1 MHILICTDG
10 SQAAEQAALLMMK
23 FQFPEGTR
31 FTILGV
37 SETDGDQVQLNI
49 AFERI
54 EAMFTATGSLVQK
67 KMRYGDA
74 AEEIIKET
82 ESEAFELVAVGV
94 SGKTRP
100 FPVFRAG
107 STTKKLART
116 LTMPLVIARSV
127 PEKISKILIC
137 TGGESQSLENIR
149 TAARFLAFVPTKITL
164 LHVMSQLALR
174 LDSPD
179 QDLLD
184 TAESAILRG
193 TREGR
198 HFLQAMEILRQA
210 GISET
215 ITPKLRHGLV
225 IDEVIKELNEGQ
237 YDLMVIGSHY
247 HLASKPLLEIL
258 LEDIAGQLIGRASC
272 SVLLV

>member
-10 SQAAEQAALLMMK
+10 SLAAEQAALLMVK
-23 FQFPEGTR
+23 FQFPAETR
-31 FTILGV
+31 YSLLGV
-37 SETDGDQVQLNI
+37 SETDGDQVQLSI
-49 AFERI
+49 SFERM
-54 EAMFTATGSLVQK
+54 EAMFSGTGSLVLK
-67 KMRYGDA
+67 KMRYGEA

-82 ESEAFELVAVGV
+82 ETEEYDLVAVGV

-116 LTMPLVIARSV
+116 LTMPLIIARSV

-137 TGGESQSLENIR
+137 TGGEAQSLENIR
-149 TAARFLAFVPTKITL
+149 TAGKFLAGVPAETTI

-184 TAESAILRG
+184 TAESAIQRG

-198 HFLQAMEILRQA
+198 HFLQAMEILREE

-225 IDEVIKELNEGQ
+225 IDEVIKELNEGH

-247 HLASKPLLEIL
+247 RLARKPLLEIL

>member
-10 SQAAEQAALLMMK
+10 SLAAEQAALLMVK
-23 FQFPEGTR
+23 FQFPAETR
-31 FTILGV
+31 YSLLGV
-37 SETDGDQVQLNI
+37 SETDGDQVQLSI
-49 AFERI
+49 SFERM
-54 EAMFTATGSLVQK
+54 EAMFSGTGSLVLK
-67 KMRYGDA
+67 KMRYGEA

-82 ESEAFELVAVGV
+82 ETEEYDLVAVGV

-116 LTMPLVIARSV
+116 LTMPLIIARSV

-137 TGGESQSLENIR
+137 TGGEAQSLENIR
-149 TAARFLAFVPTKITL
+149 TAGKLLAGVPAETTI

-184 TAESAILRG
+184 TAESAIQRG

-198 HFLQAMEILRQA
+198 HFLQAMEILREE

-225 IDEVIKELNEGQ
+225 IDEVIKELNEGH

-247 HLASKPLLEIL
+247 RLARKPLLEIL

>member
-1 MHILICTDG
+1 LN
-10 SQAAEQAALLMMK
+10 
-23 FQFPEGTR
+23 
-31 FTILGV
+31 V
-37 SETDGDQVQLNI
+37 S
-49 AFERI
+49 FERI
-54 EAMFTATGSLVQK
+54 EAMFAGTGSPVQR
-67 KMRYGDA
+67 KMRYGNA

-82 ESEAFELVAVGV
+82 ESEEYDLVAVGV

-137 TGGESQSLENIR
+137 TGGETQSLENIR
-149 TAARFLAFVPTKITL
+149 TAGRFLACIPAEIQL

-184 TAESAILRG
+184 TAESAIARG

-198 HFLQAMEILRQA
+198 HFIQAMEILRKA
-210 GISET
+210 GIPET

-225 IDEVIKELNEGQ
+225 IDEVIKELNEGH

-247 HLASKPLLEIL
+247 HQAKKPLLEIL

-272 SVLLV
+272 SVMLV

>member
-10 SQAAEQAALLMMK
+10 SSAAEQAALLMVK
-23 FQFPEGTR
+23 FQFPTDTR
-31 FTILGV
+31 YTLLGV
-37 SETDGDQVQLNI
+37 SELDGDQVHLQ
-49 AFERI
+49 ASFKRI
-54 EAMFTATGSLVQK
+54 DSMLTATGAPIQH
-67 KMRYGDA
+67 KMRYGNA

-82 ESEAFELVAVGV
+82 ETKEYDLVALGV

-100 FPVFRAG
+100 IPVLRAG

-116 LTMPLVIARSV
+116 LTMPLVIARSI
-127 PEKISKILIC
+127 PERISKILVC
-137 TGGESQSLENIR
+137 TGGEAQSLENIR
-149 TAARFLAFVPTKITL
+149 TAARFLQCVPATITL
-164 LHVMSQLALR
+164 LHVMSQLALH

-184 TAESAILRG
+184 TAESAIERG

-198 HFLQAMEILRQA
+198 HFLQAIEILGEA
-210 GISET
+210 GIPEA
-215 ITPKLRHGLV
+215 ITAKLRHGLV
-225 IDEVIKELNEGQ
+225 IDEVIKELNEGH

-247 HLASKPLLEIL
+247 HQAKKPLLEIL